1 MSASAG
7 MMKRAFPALG
17 GIAAA
22 TTAAAANAHAY
33 LVARK
38 CAAVLARS
46 FGMRGWNS
54 TPSVR
59 STKGLFA
66 AASGWIAERSA
77 SGRGA
82 PLDATTLAMIS
93 AANGGKV
100 SVFAMTRDANRALDS
115 SRFLLASAAFL
126 AALLASAA
134 FEEAAVARVHPQR
147 LHERALLE
155 PAALHAAGAHETQA
169 EPVKRAATKLT
180 RVRAPFRE
188 AVHPEPFLLVVVPLA
203 LVRRAAGILVH
214 TETLFALASHR
225 PLAVVHAAVV
235 VPRGGAARLA
245 LRLALLRGEHR
256 GGGAEDHQRVRD
268 VVQRREAQTLR
279 APHGLHERERERAQ
293 VGAAH
298 GAQEKPALVPR
309 RAPVHERAAARDG
322 GGGERGGEPNQGHA
336 RAEQRAGVRQRM
348 QEHRGERDVDDEPE
362 HHLAVRA
369 LERAES
375 SHRVPDSD
383 VARGEHHASQHRGG
397 VRGSHGA
404 ASVARPQR
412 CTPTC
417 EPVRARRC
425 GGTDAMHQP

>member
-134 FEEAAVARVHPQR
+134 FEEAAS
-147 LHERALLE
+147 
-155 PAALHAAGAHETQA
+155 
-169 EPVKRAATKLT
+169 
-180 RVRAPFRE
+180 
-188 AVHPEPFLLVVVPLA
+188 
-203 LVRRAAGILVH
+203 
-214 TETLFALASHR
+214 LASIPSASTNAPSSNR
-225 PLAVVHAAVV
+225 PLFT
-235 VPRGGAARLA
+235 P
-245 LRLALLRGEHR
+245 
-256 GGGAEDHQRVRD
+256 
-268 VVQRREAQTLR
+268 
-279 APHGLHERERERAQ
+279 PERMKR
-293 VGAAH
+293 
-298 GAQEKPALVPR
+298 KPNPSNAPR
-309 RAPVHERAAARDG
+309 RNSPAY
-322 GGGERGGEPNQGHA
+322 EPPFA
-336 RAEQRAGVRQRM
+336 KRY
-348 QEHRGERDVDDEPE
+348 
-362 HHLAVRA
+362 
-369 LERAES
+369 
-375 SHRVPDSD
+375 
-383 VARGEHHASQHRGG
+383 
-397 VRGSHGA
+397 
-404 ASVARPQR
+404 
-412 CTPTC
+412 TPN
-417 EPVRARRC
+417 PSFWLLF
-425 GGTDAMHQP
+425 H

>member
-77 SGRGA
+77 SGRSA

-134 FEEAAVARVHPQR
+134 FEEAAS
-147 LHERALLE
+147 
-155 PAALHAAGAHETQA
+155 
-169 EPVKRAATKLT
+169 
-180 RVRAPFRE
+180 
-188 AVHPEPFLLVVVPLA
+188 
-203 LVRRAAGILVH
+203 
-214 TETLFALASHR
+214 LASI
-225 PLAVVHAAVV
+225 PLPPATYPLVDAI
-235 VPRGGAARLA
+235 G
-245 LRLALLRGEHR
+245 
-256 GGGAEDHQRVRD
+256 DD
-268 VVQRREAQTLR
+268 VVDGGKLSKLQLEGVTYACQKHCEILPDGCRAGFMIGDGAGVGKGRQIGGIVLDNYARGRKKHLWLSSSADLHRDAERDLR
-279 APHGLHERERERAQ
+279 DLGASHLAPVPVR
-293 VGAAH
+293 
-298 GAQEKPALVPR
+298 PR
-309 RAPVHERAAARDG
+309 RRGARRFLRTFFSPGGSCSPPTPRFRSRHISTPFDSASDAPL
-322 GGGERGGEPNQGHA
+322 N
-336 RAEQRAGVRQRM
+336 
-348 QEHRGERDVDDEPE
+348 
-362 HHLAVRA
+362 
-369 LERAES
+369 S
-375 SHRVPDSD
+375 
-383 VARGEHHASQHRGG
+383 
-397 VRGSHGA
+397 
-404 ASVARPQR
+404 
-412 CTPTC
+412 TPTS
-417 EPVRARRC
+417 PRARRNDC
-425 GGTDAMHQP
+425 QDATSESSTTAASWIKTRRRARSARGCCS